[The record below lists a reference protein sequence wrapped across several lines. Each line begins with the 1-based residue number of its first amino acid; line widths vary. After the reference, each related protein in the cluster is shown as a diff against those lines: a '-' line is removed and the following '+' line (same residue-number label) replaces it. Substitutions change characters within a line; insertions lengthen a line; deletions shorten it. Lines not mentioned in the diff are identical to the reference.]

1 MRRPVFLLMH
11 YFTAV
16 LLSLPWIVPALV
28 TYFRLRHSR
37 SLDDESDVPLA
48 NPPLVSVIVP
58 ARNEAHNIARC
69 VSSILSTTYPN
80 LELIVVDD
88 SSTDDTAAIA
98 REAAG
103 GDSRA
108 RVITSPP
115 LPDGWFGKQWACA
128 TGAKVARGSV
138 LQFTDADTVHGA
150 DLVTRSTNAMRAARA
165 QLFSVAGRQE
175 LGGFWEKVIQP
186 QIFTILSMR
195 YGGTESVSQ
204 ATSVNNKIANG
215 QCIFVTHDSYDAI
228 GGHGS
233 VRSSV
238 AEDLMLAQRF
248 FAARKRVVLMLGV
261 NQLSTRMYASLG
273 EIIRGWQKNVFAGGL
288 DSVPFG
294 SIGRTLFPLVLLLPP
309 LMQLL
314 PALVLVLGVFGSATP
329 DIVLWAT
336 ISSLATL
343 IWWLVVYHTVGES
356 PLYALLYPLGA
367 LVLLYIFVTA
377 VMRGRR
383 VTWKGRTYVSE

>member
-1 MRRPVFLLMH
+1 MH
-11 YFTAV
+11 YPAAV
-16 LLSLPWIVPALV
+16 LWSLPWIIPPVA
-28 TYFRLRHSR
+28 TFFRLRNSR
-37 SLDDESDVPLA
+37 SLDNESDIAPDNA
-48 NPPLVSVIVP
+48 PLVSVIVP

-69 VSSILSTTYPN
+69 VKSILSTTYPN

-88 SSTDDTAAIA
+88 SSTDGTAQIA
-98 REAAG
+98 RDAAER
-103 GDSRA
+103 DPRA
-108 RVITSPP
+108 RFIASPP
-115 LPDGWFGKQWACA
+115 LPDGWIGKQWACV

-138 LQFTDADTVHGA
+138 LQFTDADTVHSA
-150 DLVTRSTNAMRAARA
+150 DLVTRSTNAMRGTRA

-195 YGGTESVSQ
+195 YGGTESVTE
-204 ATSVNNKIANG
+204 ATRVSDKIANG

-228 GGHGS
+228 GGHGA

-273 EIIRGWQKNVFAGGL
+273 EIISGWRKNVFAGGL
-288 DSVPFG
+288 DAVPFG
-294 SIGRTLFPLVLLLPP
+294 RIGRTFFPLVLLLPP

-314 PALVLVLGVFGSATP
+314 PVLVLILGALGHVP
-329 DIVLWAT
+329 PEMMLWAT
-336 ISSLATL
+336 ISSVATL
-343 IWWLVVYHTVGES
+343 VWWLVVYVTIGEN
-356 PLYALLYPLGA
+356 PFYTLLYPLGA
-367 LVLLYIFVTA
+367 LVLLYIFLTA
-377 VMRGRR
+377 VLRGRR
-383 VTWKGRTYVSE
+383 VTWKGRTYLSE

>member
-1 MRRPVFLLMH
+1 MH
-11 YFTAV
+11 YFTAI
-16 LLSLPWIVPALV
+16 LLSLPWIVPPLV

-37 SLDDESDVPLA
+37 SLDDESDIPLE
-48 NPPLVSVIVP
+48 NPPLVSVVVP

-88 SSTDDTAAIA
+88 SSTDGTVDIA
-98 REAAG
+98 REAAE
-103 GDSRA
+103 GDPRA
-108 RVITSPP
+108 RVITCPP
-115 LPDGWFGKQWACA
+115 LPEGWFGKQWACA

-150 DLVTRSTNAMRAARA
+150 DLVTRSTNAMRRARA

-175 LGGFWEKVIQP
+175 LGGFWERVIQP

-195 YGGTESVSQ
+195 YGGTESVTQ
-204 ATSVNNKIANG
+204 ATSVSNKIANG
-215 QCIFVTHDSYDAI
+215 QCIFVTHDSYNSI

-248 FAARKRVVLMLGV
+248 FAARKRVVLMLGL

-273 EIIRGWQKNVFAGGL
+273 EIISGWRKNVFAGGL

-294 SIGRTLFPLVLLLPP
+294 RMGRTFFPLVLLLPP

-314 PALVLVLGVFGSATP
+314 PVVMLILGALGIATP
-329 DIVLWAT
+329 GLMLWAT
-336 ISSLATL
+336 ICTATTLA
-343 IWWLVVYHTVGES
+343 WWIVVYVTLGEN
-356 PLYALLYPLGA
+356 PLYALAYPLGA

-377 VMRGRR
+377 VIRGRR
-383 VTWKGRTYVSE
+383 VTWKGRTYISQ

>member
-1 MRRPVFLLMH
+1 MDYLAAFLWS
-11 YFTAV
+11 A
-16 LLSLPWIVPALV
+16 PWIIPPLI

-37 SLDDESDVPLA
+37 SLDDESDIAPPNA
-48 NPPLVSVIVP
+48 PLVSVIVP

-80 LELIVVDD
+80 LELVIIDD
-88 SSTDDTAAIA
+88 GSIDDTAKIA
-98 REAAG
+98 REAAE
-103 GDSRA
+103 GDPRA
-108 RVITSPP
+108 RVVTNAP

-150 DLVTRSTNAMRAARA
+150 DLVTRSINAMRHARA

-195 YGGTESVSQ
+195 YGGTESVTQ
-204 ATSVNNKIANG
+204 ATSVSNKIANG
-215 QCIFVTHDSYDAI
+215 QCIFVTHDSYNAI
-228 GGHGS
+228 GGHAS
-233 VRSSV
+233 VRTSV
-238 AEDLMLAQRF
+238 AEDLMLAQKF
-248 FAARKRVVLMLGV
+248 FAARKRVVLMLGL

-273 EIIRGWQKNVFAGGL
+273 EIISGWRKNVFAGGL

-294 SIGRTLFPLVLLLPP
+294 KMGRTFFPLVLLLPP
-309 LMQLL
+309 VMELIPVL
-314 PALVLVLGVFGSATP
+314 ALVLAGFGMTADDTLL
-329 DIVLWAT
+329 LWAA
-336 ISSLATL
+336 ISCAATL
-343 IWWLVVYHTVGES
+343 LWWIVVYVTLGENS
-356 PLYALLYPLGA
+356 LYALAYPLGA

-377 VMRGRR
+377 VIRGRR
-383 VTWKGRTYVSE
+383 VTWKGRTYISQ